1 MKKHDT
7 GYIVSVIYCLEDVTN
22 PPFSPSLVLAHS
34 KKKAMKFVQEELDA
48 ILKQDSMAQIAKQD
62 IPDGPIDDEPAEDTG
77 EDADEETESGDK
89 KEEEISVEDGPKKI
103 LRHYIV
109 RWVADGMAS
118 RTLIDIYKIQAR

>member
-1 MKKHDT
+1 MKKHDI
-7 GYIVSVIYCLEDVTN
+7 GYLVSVIWYPEDVTN
-22 PPFSPSLVLAHS
+22 PAFSPSLVLAHS

-62 IPDGPIDDEPAEDTG
+62 IPDGPTDPDEPAED
-77 EDADEETESGDK
+77 ADDEAENDN
-89 KEEEISVEDGPKKI
+89 EEEITVEDGPKKL

-109 RWVADGMAS
+109 RWVAEGMAS

>member
-1 MKKHDT
+1 MKKHDI
-7 GYIVSVIYCLEDVTN
+7 GYLVSVIWYPEDVTN
-22 PPFSPSLVLAHS
+22 PAFSPSLVLAHS

-62 IPDGPIDDEPAEDTG
+62 IPDGPTDPDGPAED
-77 EDADEETESGDK
+77 ADDEAENDD
-89 KEEEISVEDGPKKI
+89 EEEITVEDGPKKL

-109 RWVADGMAS
+109 RWVAEGMAS

>member
-1 MKKHDT
+1 MKKHDI
-7 GYIVSVIYCLEDVTN
+7 GYLVSVIWYPEDVTN
-22 PPFSPSLVLAHS
+22 PAFSPSLVLAHS

-62 IPDGPIDDEPAEDTG
+62 IPDRPTDPDEPG
-77 EDADEETESGDK
+77 EDADDEAENDD
-89 KEEEISVEDGPKKI
+89 EEEITVEDGPKKL

-109 RWVADGMAS
+109 RWVAEGMAS

>member
-62 IPDGPIDDEPAEDTG
+62 IPDGPTDDESAEDTG
-77 EDADEETESGDK
+77 ENADEVAESDD
-89 KEEEISVEDGPKKI
+89 EEEITVEDGPKKI

-118 RTLIDIYKIQAR
+118 RTLIDVYKIQAR

>member
-1 MKKHDT
+1 MKKHDI
-7 GYIVSVIYCLEDVTN
+7 GYLVSVIWYPEDVTN
-22 PPFSPSLVLAHS
+22 PAFSPSLVLAHS

-62 IPDGPIDDEPAEDTG
+62 IPDGPTDPDEPG
-77 EDADEETESGDK
+77 EDADDEAENDD
-89 KEEEISVEDGPKKI
+89 EEEITVEDGPKKL

>member
-7 GYIVSVIYCLEDVTN
+7 GYIVSVIWYPEDVTN
-22 PPFSPSLVLAHS
+22 PAFSPSLVLAHS

-62 IPDGPIDDEPAEDTG
+62 IPDGPA
-77 EDADEETESGDK
+77 EDADDEAENDD
-89 KEEEISVEDGPKKI
+89 EEEITVEDGPKKL

-109 RWVADGMAS
+109 RWVAEGMAS

>member
-1 MKKHDT
+1 MKKHDI
-7 GYIVSVIYCLEDVTN
+7 GYLVSVIWYPEDVTN
-22 PPFSPSLVLAHS
+22 PAFSPSLVLAHS

-62 IPDGPIDDEPAEDTG
+62 IPDGPTDPDEPAED
-77 EDADEETESGDK
+77 ADDEAENDD
-89 KEEEISVEDGPKKI
+89 EEEITVEDGPKKL